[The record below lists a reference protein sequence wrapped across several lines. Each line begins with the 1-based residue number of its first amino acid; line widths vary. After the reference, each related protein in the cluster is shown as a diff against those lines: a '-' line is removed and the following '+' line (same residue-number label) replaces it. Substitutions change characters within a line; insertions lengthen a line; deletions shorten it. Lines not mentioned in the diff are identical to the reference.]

1 MIQTIHIGH
10 LLRETVASPYRNLV
24 TRPTGAAIRN
34 RIQEAL
40 ANSDCL
46 TALLDFSGVELL
58 DFSCADE
65 VVAKLLLDDE
75 ERGGRFVVLQG
86 LREDQHEA
94 IEHVLTH
101 HRLAV
106 AALRPAH
113 ELSAPEEP
121 TVLGWVTPDAR
132 AAFACV
138 CTRGAQTAEDLAC
151 ALDWALARGAA
162 ALGELTL
169 HRLVR
174 ADHDRYYPLLIA

>member
-1 MIQTIHIGH
+1 MIQTIHLGH

-34 RIQEAL
+34 RIQETL
-40 ANSDCL
+40 AGSECL
-46 TALLDFSGVELL
+46 TALLDFSGIELL

-65 VVAKLLLDDE
+65 VVAKLLLDGG

-106 AALRPAH
+106 TAVAQGGAH
-113 ELSAPEEP
+113 EGPRL
-121 TVLGWVTPDAR
+121 LGWVTADAR
-132 AAFACV
+132 AAFDRV
-138 CTRGAQTAEDLAC
+138 C
-151 ALDWALARGAA
+151 ARGALA
-162 ALGELTL
+162 AGELARDLDWPPARGQEALEALAL
-169 HRLVR
+169 HRLVLR
-174 ADHDRYYPLLIA
+174 ADDGRYQPLPIA

>member
-40 ANSDCL
+40 AQSGCL
-46 TALLDFSGVELL
+46 TALLDFSGIELL

-65 VVAKLLLDDE
+65 VVAKLLMADE

-101 HRLAV
+101 HRLAI
-106 AALRPAH
+106 AALGQGDEH
-113 ELSAPEEP
+113 PEP
-121 TVLGWVTPDAR
+121 RLLGWVTPDAR

-138 CTRGAQTAEDLAC
+138 CTRGALTARDLA
-151 ALDWALARGAA
+151 ARLDWMVARAEVALSALAG
-162 ALGELTL
+162 
-169 HRLVR
+169 HRLLL
-174 ADHDRYYPLLIA
+174 AEEDRYLPLPIA

>member
-10 LLRETVASPYRNLV
+10 LLRETVTSPYRNLV

-34 RIQEAL
+34 RIQETMAG
-40 ANSDCL
+40 SDCL
-46 TALLDFSGVELL
+46 TALLDFSGIELL

-65 VVAKLLLDDE
+65 VVAKLLLARGE
-75 ERGGRFVVLQG
+75 PGGRYVVLRG

-106 AALRPAH
+106 VAVAQGDEHAAPRL
-113 ELSAPEEP
+113 
-121 TVLGWVTPDAR
+121 LGWVTPDAR

-138 CTRGAQTAEDLAC
+138 S
-151 ALDWALARGAA
+151 ARGALTACELAAVLNWLLARAEA
-162 ALGELTL
+162 ALTTL
-169 HRLVR
+169 AGHRLLR
-174 ADHDRYYPLLIA
+174 AEDDRYLPLPIA

>member
-34 RIQEAL
+34 RIQETMAD
-40 ANSDCL
+40 SDCL
-46 TALLDFSGVELL
+46 TALLDFSGIELL

-65 VVAKLLLDDE
+65 VVAKLLLAAE

-101 HRLAV
+101 HRLAI
-106 AALRPAH
+106 AAVGQGEGHA
-113 ELSAPEEP
+113 EP
-121 TVLGWVTPDAR
+121 RLLGWVTPDAR
-132 AAFACV
+132 AAFTCV
-138 CTRGAQTAEDLAC
+138 C
-151 ALDWALARGAA
+151 ARGALTAHDLAARLDWMVARAETALA
-162 ALGELTL
+162 ALAG
-169 HRLVR
+169 HRLLR
-174 ADHDRYYPLLIA
+174 AEDDRYLPLPIA

>member
-34 RIQEAL
+34 RIQETMAD
-40 ANSDCL
+40 SDCL
-46 TALLDFSGVELL
+46 TALLDFSGIELL

-65 VVAKLLLDDE
+65 VVAKLLLAGG
-75 ERGGRFVVLQG
+75 ERGRYVVLRG

-106 AALRPAH
+106 NAVPQG
-113 ELSAPEEP
+113 EEYAEP
-121 TVLGWVTPDAR
+121 RLLGWVTPDAR

-138 CTRGAQTAEDLAC
+138 C
-151 ALDWALARGAA
+151 ARGALTAGELAAILDWLVARAEA
-162 ALGELTL
+162 ALAALAG
-169 HRLVR
+169 HRLLR
-174 ADHDRYYPLLIA
+174 AEDDRYLPLPIA